1 MIVIG
6 VTGGVGSGKS
16 EILSYMKKQYNC
28 RILRSDDAALK
39 MEMPGGSLYEP
50 LVQLL
55 SSSGTRSGGSAS
67 INPVRK
73 DGSIDKKALAQR
85 IFADP
90 GLLEQIDA
98 LVHPAVKKYILDE
111 IGRERR
117 KNTHPYFLL
126 EAALLI
132 ENGFTD
138 IVDSMWYIYCDPKER
153 RRRLKESR
161 GYSDE
166 KITRIMD
173 SQLSEQEFR
182 RYCDTVIDNSGDFSD
197 TKAQIGKALAGTEKR

>member
-1 MIVIG
+1 MVVIG

-16 EILSYMKKQYNC
+16 EVLSYMKNRYNC
-28 RILRSDDAALK
+28 RVLLSDDAARK

-55 SSSGTRSGGSAS
+55 SSSQKGGQD
-67 INPVRK
+67 PVRE
-73 DGSIDKKALAQR
+73 DGSIDKKALAR
-85 IFADP
+85 CIFEDP
-90 GLLEQIDA
+90 GLLEKIDA

-111 IGRERR
+111 IEREKRE
-117 KNTHPYFLL
+117 KKHPYFLL

-132 ENGFTD
+132 ENGFTE
-138 IVDSMWYIYCDPKER
+138 IVDSMWYIYCDPEER

-166 KITRIMD
+166 KISRIMD
-173 SQLSEQEFR
+173 SQLSEEEFR
-182 RYCDTVIDNSGDFSD
+182 HYCDTVIDNSGDFAD
-197 TKAQIGKALAGTEKR
+197 TKVQIDRALRSRKRGRE